1 MIKASLYSLP
11 VLNQAR
17 LYKLQIVAL
26 LKKEPIRF
34 NTQVLER
41 AENSCKNALVCYE
54 FRRKKKERKQEQD
67 HKTEATENQK
77 SNGEGSAV
85 AVANQVI
92 NNIEGKP
99 HLTHFRAHKNPE
111 VHSDTEVNSF
121 GGNPIHIA
129 DELMVDDGGNIT
141 LSTRAELANH
151 CLRFAKY
158 QAAVSIPGYKTIKR

>member
-1 MIKASLYSLP
+1 MTYIESSIEGSTDALASLTDQD
-11 VLNQAR
+11 VAQMGDNQTEGQ
-17 LYKLQIVAL
+17 KQ
-26 LKKEPIRF
+26 KS
-34 NTQVLER
+34 NHLEQQ
-41 AENSCKNALVCYE
+41 
-54 FRRKKKERKQEQD
+54 RRQQEQD

-77 SNGEGSAV
+77 SNGEESAV